1 MRTIVITGGTGGTGG
16 TDGIGRALALRRL
29 RGGDRVVAL
38 GSGQAKGERFLE
50 EARRL
55 GAGDRAVFHRA
66 DLGSVAVS
74 RAVAAEL
81 AQAYPV
87 VDALVLGAYRHHPDR
102 VETAEGFERAF
113 ALYVLS
119 RHLLAEGLR
128 GSLERA
134 DSPVILSLC
143 GVGGIRAGR
152 IHWDDLQQARG
163 SYRPLRA
170 TMQGARAND
179 LLGVSFAERH
189 AGRRTRY
196 VLYNPGFVATG
207 MTEPLRQPMRGLV
220 RVMAWLF
227 ARSADETAGQ
237 VAEVLD
243 HPPAAPLSGFF
254 RGGPVD
260 LDRPGFDRETAA
272 RLHGVLRDMLGE
284 TVRSDRPG
292 GGGAGRERTD

>member
-1 MRTIVITGGTGGTGG
+1 MRTIVITGG

-38 GSGQAKGERFLE
+38 GSGPVKGERFLE

-55 GAGDRAVFHRA
+55 GAGDRAVFRRA
-66 DLGSVAVS
+66 DLASAAVS

-102 VETAEGFERAF
+102 VETAEGFERTF

-134 DSPVILSLC
+134 DSPVVLSLC
-143 GVGGIRAGR
+143 GVGTRAGR
-152 IHWDDLQQARG
+152 IDWDDLQQARG
-163 SYRPLRA
+163 SYRSLRA

-189 AGRRTRY
+189 AGGRTRY

-207 MTEPLRQPMRGLV
+207 MAEPLRQPTRGLV
-220 RVMAWLF
+220 RAMARLF
-227 ARSADETAGQ
+227 ARSADETARQ

-243 HPPAAPLSGFF
+243 RPPAAPLSGFF

-260 LDRPGFDRETAA
+260 LGRPGFDREAAA
-272 RLHGVLRDMLGE
+272 RLHGALQDMLGE

-292 GGGAGRERTD
+292 GGGAGRREDRTD